1 MKLKWLHFG
10 VNMAAN
16 TRFAVAIHAA
26 GMLAFGD
33 RVLVT
38 SESIAKSVHTNPV
51 VVRRILGLLTRH
63 GLVEVQMGA
72 CGGSRLSRP
81 PKEISLF
88 DIYQAIESGSLFQV
102 PLLEDHKCI
111 VGRTVRPVIQEV
123 LQKTENVFLAK
134 LKEIT
139 LADVIELVHSRLP
152 NCKS

>member
-1 MKLKWLHFG
+1 
-10 VNMAAN
+10 MAAN

-38 SESIAKSVHTNPV
+38 SETIAKSVDTNPV
-51 VVRRILGLLTRH
+51 VVRRILGLLTRY

-81 PKEISLF
+81 PDQISLF
-88 DIYQAIESGSLFQV
+88 DIYQAIEAGPLFQV
-102 PLLEDHKCI
+102 PLLTENYNCP
-111 VGRTVRPVIQEV
+111 VGKTVRPVIQEV
-123 LQKTENVFLAK
+123 LQKAEDVFLIK
-134 LKEIT
+134 LKELT
-139 LADVIELVHSRLP
+139 LADVINLVHSRLP